1 MSFFNS
7 TSVKMFPTSKRSSV
21 LDINAKMPTEHNLI
35 SIVNRITGKHAF
47 VIDGLTISNAGT
59 YGTLQAGS
67 CNIHGYIFQISQD
80 TLIDIEGDVDNNLL
94 AFQIK
99 VKNLSGNESIVAFD
113 TTNTLDGDDKFKG
126 LSLVKV
132 AATTPIIDIVGDIT
146 TYTLFLGE
154 WYYDDV
160 LEVNLWHTLYSNDG
174 AGSNR
179 PNTLTQWANNIA
191 IHGNP
196 SDINEFNQEEQDLET
211 FLRDNMGI
219 DDGEVIF

>member
-1 MSFFNS
+1 MSFLNS

-47 VIDGLTISNAGT
+47 VIDGLTISSAGT

-67 CNIHGYIFQISQD
+67 CNIHGYIFHIIQD
-80 TLIDIEGDVDNNLL
+80 TLIDIEGDEVNNIL

-99 VKNLSGNESIVAFD
+99 VKNLDGNESIVAFD
-113 TTNTLDGDDKFKG
+113 TTNILDGDNKFKG

-132 AATTPIIDIVGDIT
+132 AATTPAIDIDGNIT

-154 WYYDDV
+154 WYYDEE
-160 LEVNLWHTLYSNDG
+160 LEVNLWHTLYSKDG
-174 AGSNR
+174 VGGNR

-196 SDINEFNQEEQDLET
+196 TDINEFNQEEQDLET

-219 DDGEVIF
+219 DDGEVVF